1 MVDPGK
7 ATTAVPRR
15 PFARILRAAEAR
27 AWQDGHA
34 FLDEAR
40 RDAQQLRDAARRAYA
55 AEYAQGYEDGK
66 AQGDADAARL
76 VSETAVKVD
85 RYLGGLEAEIT
96 GLALDVVRRVLGE
109 FDASMLVAKAAAQAV
124 TEIRRAKYLKV
135 RVHPASVNRVRD
147 ELNAV
152 LRESDLVRMTVEID
166 ADDTLATGACIL
178 LTDIAVIDAG
188 IEAQLNAI
196 AAAISSK
203 AEAAA

>member
-15 PFARILRAAEAR
+15 PVARILRAAEAR

-85 RYLGGLEAEIT
+85 RYLGGLEAEIIN
-96 GLALDVVRRVLGE
+96 LALDVVRRVLGE
-109 FDASMLVAKAAAQAV
+109 FDASMLVAKAAAQAI
-124 TEIRRAKYLKV
+124 TEVRRAKYLKV
-135 RVHPASVNRVRD
+135 RLHPASVNRVRD
-147 ELNAV
+147 ELNTV
-152 LRESDLVRMTVEID
+152 LRESDLGMTVEID

-178 LTDIAVIDAG
+178 STDIAVVDAS
-188 IEAQLNAI
+188 IEAQLDAI

>member
-1 MVDPGK
+1 MVEPGK

-15 PFARILRAAEAR
+15 PVVRILRAAEAR

-152 LRESDLVRMTVEID
+152 LRESDLGMTVEID

-178 LTDIAVIDAG
+178 LTDIAVIDAS

>member
-1 MVDPGK
+1 MVEPGK
-7 ATTAVPRR
+7 VTTAVPRR
-15 PFARILRAAEAR
+15 PVARILRAAEAR

-55 AEYAQGYEDGK
+55 AEYAQGYEDGR

-96 GLALDVVRRVLGE
+96 SLALDVVRRVLGE
-109 FDASMLVAKAAAQAV
+109 FDARMLVAKAAAQAV
-124 TEIRRAKYLKV
+124 TEIRRAKYLKI
-135 RVHPASVNRVRD
+135 RLHPASVNRVRD

-152 LRESDLVRMTVEID
+152 LRESDLGMTVEID

-178 LTDIAVIDAG
+178 STDIAVIDAS
-188 IEAQLNAI
+188 IEAQLDAI

-203 AEAAA
+203 AEAPA

>member
-1 MVDPGK
+1 MVEPGK

-15 PFARILRAAEAR
+15 PVARILRAAEAR

-76 VSETAVKVD
+76 VSETAVEVD
-85 RYLGGLEAEIT
+85 RYLSGLEAEIT
-96 GLALDVVRRVLGE
+96 NLALDVVRRVLGE

-152 LRESDLVRMTVEID
+152 LRESDLGMTVEID

-178 LTDIAVIDAG
+178 STDIAVIDAS

>member
-1 MVDPGK
+1 MVEPGN

-15 PFARILRAAEAR
+15 PNGRILRAAEAR
-27 AWQDGHA
+27 AWQDAHA

-66 AQGDADAARL
+66 AKGDADAARL

-85 RYLGGLEAEIT
+85 RYLGGLEAEIIT
-96 GLALDVVRRVLGE
+96 LALDVVRRVLGE
-109 FDASMLVAKAAAQAV
+109 FDAGMLVAKAAAQAV
-124 TEIRRAKYLKV
+124 TEIRRAKYLKI
-135 RVHPASVNRVRD
+135 RLHPASVNRVRD

-152 LRESDLVRMTVEID
+152 LRESDLGMTVEID

-178 LTDIAVIDAG
+178 STDIAVIDAS

>member
-1 MVDPGK
+1 M
-7 ATTAVPRR
+7 PRR
-15 PFARILRAAEAR
+15 PVARILRAAEAR

-85 RYLGGLEAEIT
+85 RYLGGLEAEIVN
-96 GLALDVVRRVLGE
+96 LALDVVRRVLGE
-109 FDASMLVAKAAAQAV
+109 FDASMLIAKAAAQAV

-152 LRESDLVRMTVEID
+152 LRESDLGMTVEID
-166 ADDTLATGACIL
+166 VDDTLATGACIL
-178 LTDIAVIDAG
+178 STDVAVIDAS

-203 AEAAA
+203 AESAA

>member
-1 MVDPGK
+1 MVEPDK

-15 PFARILRAAEAR
+15 PVARILRAAEAR

-66 AQGDADAARL
+66 AQGEADAARL

-85 RYLGGLEAEIT
+85 RYLGGLEAEIIT
-96 GLALDVVRRVLGE
+96 LALDVVRRVLGE

-135 RVHPASVNRVRD
+135 RLHPASVNRVRD

-152 LRESDLVRMTVEID
+152 LRESDLGMTVEID

-178 LTDIAVIDAG
+178 STDIAVIDAS

>member
-1 MVDPGK
+1 MVELGK
-7 ATTAVPRR
+7 ATTTVPRR
-15 PFARILRAAEAR
+15 PVARILRAAEAR

-66 AQGDADAARL
+66 ARGDEDAARL

-85 RYLGGLEAEIT
+85 RYLGGLEAEIIN
-96 GLALDVVRRVLGE
+96 LALDVVRRVLGE

-135 RVHPASVNRVRD
+135 RLHPASVNRVRD

-152 LRESDLVRMTVEID
+152 LRESDLGMTVEID

-178 LTDIAVIDAG
+178 STD
-188 IEAQLNAI
+188 
-196 AAAISSK
+196 
-203 AEAAA
+203 

>member
-1 MVDPGK
+1 MVEPGK
-7 ATTAVPRR
+7 ATTTVPRR
-15 PFARILRAAEAR
+15 PVARILRAAEAR

-66 AQGDADAARL
+66 ARGDADAARL

-85 RYLGGLEAEIT
+85 RYLGGLEAEIIN
-96 GLALDVVRRVLGE
+96 LALDVVRRVLGE

-135 RVHPASVNRVRD
+135 RLHPASVNRVRD

-152 LRESDLVRMTVEID
+152 LRESDLGMTVEID

-178 LTDIAVIDAG
+178 STDIAVIDAS

>member
-1 MVDPGK
+1 MVEPGK
-7 ATTAVPRR
+7 ATPAVPRR
-15 PFARILRAAEAR
+15 PVARILRAAEAR

-135 RVHPASVNRVRD
+135 RLHPASVDRVRD
-147 ELNAV
+147 ELNRV
-152 LRESDLVRMTVEID
+152 LRESDLGMTVEID

-178 LTDIAVIDAG
+178 STDIAVIDAS
-188 IEAQLNAI
+188 IEAQLKAI

>member
-1 MVDPGK
+1 MVEPGK

-15 PFARILRAAEAR
+15 PVARILRAAEAR

-40 RDAQQLRDAARRAYA
+40 RDAQQLRDAARRSYA

-66 AQGDADAARL
+66 ARGDADAARL

-85 RYLGGLEAEIT
+85 RYLGGLEAEIIN
-96 GLALDVVRRVLGE
+96 LALDVVRRVLGE

-135 RVHPASVNRVRD
+135 RLHPASVNRVRD

-152 LRESDLVRMTVEID
+152 LRESELGMTVEID
-166 ADDTLATGACIL
+166 ADDTLATDACIL
-178 LTDIAVIDAG
+178 STDIAVIDAS

>member
-1 MVDPGK
+1 MVEPDK
-7 ATTAVPRR
+7 VTTAVPRR
-15 PFARILRAAEAR
+15 PVARILRAAEAC

-66 AQGDADAARL
+66 ARGDADAARL

-85 RYLGGLEAEIT
+85 RYLGGLEAEIIN
-96 GLALDVVRRVLGE
+96 LALDVVRRVLGE

-124 TEIRRAKYLKV
+124 TDIRRAKYLKV
-135 RVHPASVNRVRD
+135 RLHPASVNRVRD

-152 LRESDLVRMTVEID
+152 LRESDLGMTVEID

-178 LTDIAVIDAG
+178 STDIAVIDAS
-188 IEAQLNAI
+188 IEAQLDAI

>member
-1 MVDPGK
+1 MVEPDK
-7 ATTAVPRR
+7 VTTVVPRR
-15 PFARILRAAEAR
+15 PVARILRAAEAR

-66 AQGDADAARL
+66 ARGDADAARL

-85 RYLGGLEAEIT
+85 RYLGGLEAEIIN
-96 GLALDVVRRVLGE
+96 LALDVVRRVLGE

-124 TEIRRAKYLKV
+124 TDIRRAKYLKV
-135 RVHPASVNRVRD
+135 RLHPASVNRVRD

-152 LRESDLVRMTVEID
+152 LRESDLGMTVEID
-166 ADDTLATGACIL
+166 ADDTLAAGACIL
-178 LTDIAVIDAG
+178 STDIAVIDAS

>member
-1 MVDPGK
+1 MVEPGK
-7 ATTAVPRR
+7 ATTTVPRR
-15 PFARILRAAEAR
+15 PVARILRAAEAR

-66 AQGDADAARL
+66 ARGDADAARL

-85 RYLGGLEAEIT
+85 RYLGGLEAEIIN
-96 GLALDVVRRVLGE
+96 LALDVVRRVLGE

-135 RVHPASVNRVRD
+135 RLHPASVNRVRD

-152 LRESDLVRMTVEID
+152 LRESELGMAVEID

-178 LTDIAVIDAG
+178 STDIAVIDAS
-188 IEAQLNAI
+188 IEAQLDAI

>member
-1 MVDPGK
+1 MVEPGK

-15 PFARILRAAEAR
+15 PVARILHAAEAR
-27 AWQDGHA
+27 AWQDGHT

-76 VSETAVKVD
+76 VSETAIKVD
-85 RYLGGLEAEIT
+85 RYLGGLEAEIID
-96 GLALDVVRRVLGE
+96 LALDVVRRVLGE
-109 FDASMLVAKAAAQAV
+109 FDVSMLVAKAAAQAV

-135 RVHPASVNRVRD
+135 RLHPASVNRVRD

-152 LRESDLVRMTVEID
+152 LRESDLGMTVQID
-166 ADDTLATGACIL
+166 TDDTLARDACIL
-178 LTDIAVIDAG
+178 STDIAVIDAS
-188 IEAQLNAI
+188 IDAQLNAF

>member
-1 MVDPGK
+1 MVEPDK
-7 ATTAVPRR
+7 VTTAVPRR
-15 PFARILRAAEAR
+15 PVARILRAAEAR

-40 RDAQQLRDAARRAYA
+40 LDAQQLRDAARRAYA

-66 AQGDADAARL
+66 ARGDADAARL

-85 RYLGGLEAEIT
+85 RYLGGLEAEIIT
-96 GLALDVVRRVLGE
+96 LALDVVRRVLGE

-135 RVHPASVNRVRD
+135 RLHPASVNRVRD

-152 LRESDLVRMTVEID
+152 LRESELGMTIEID
-166 ADDTLATGACIL
+166 AYGTLATDACIL
-178 LTDIAVIDAG
+178 STDIAVIDAS